1 MDRITSLLAISLL
14 VLYSSCA
21 QKKDYVITI
30 KTDMGDMVAILYDE
44 TPKHKENF
52 LKLVKDHFYD
62 SLVFHRVIQGFM
74 IQGGDPDSK
83 HAQSGQRLGSG
94 GPGYTVEAEI
104 RPQFFH
110 GKGALS
116 AARLGDGQNPTKASS
131 GSQFYIVQG
140 TVIPPGNMEE
150 LKIDQAKLNA
160 GLKQLLEKE
169 ENKPLYDSLSQL
181 YYTGDMEAY
190 KNKLFSLIP
199 RIEKETGLQVKREVS
214 EEKIKVYTTLG
225 GSPHLDNEYT
235 VFGQVI
241 QGLEVIDKIAA
252 VERDGADRPLK
263 DVRFSVFAEEL
274 PRKKITKL
282 YGYSFPEKKQ

>member
-1 MDRITSLLAISLL
+1 MGRTYSLLAISFL

-30 KTDMGDMVAILYDE
+30 KTDLGDMVAILYDE

-52 LKLVKDHFYD
+52 LKLVKEHFYD
-62 SLVFHRVIQGFM
+62 SLIFHRVIQGFM

-83 HAQSGQRLGSG
+83 HAQAGQRLGSG

-104 RPQFFH
+104 HPQLFH
-110 GKGALS
+110 RKGALS

-140 TVIPPGNMEE
+140 TVIPQAGMEE

-181 YYTGDMEAY
+181 YYSGDMEAY
-190 KNKLFSLIP
+190 KNTLATTDTRLILSP
-199 RIEKETGLQVKREVS
+199 DS
-214 EEKIKVYTTLG
+214 EFFRFFDSGK
-225 GSPHLDNEYT
+225 GSP
-235 VFGQVI
+235 
-241 QGLEVIDKIAA
+241 
-252 VERDGADRPLK
+252 
-263 DVRFSVFAEEL
+263 
-274 PRKKITKL
+274 
-282 YGYSFPEKKQ
+282 

>member
-1 MDRITSLLAISLL
+1 MGRTTSLLAISLL
-14 VLYSSCA
+14 ALYSSCA

-30 KTDMGDMVAILYDE
+30 KTEMGDMVAILYDE

-62 SLVFHRVIQGFM
+62 SLIFHRVIQGFM

-83 HAQSGQRLGSG
+83 RAQPGQRLGSG

-104 RPQFFH
+104 QPQFFH

-140 TVIPPGNMEE
+140 TVLPPGSLEE

-199 RIEKETGLQVKREVS
+199 RIEKESGLQVKREVS
-214 EEKIKVYTTLG
+214 EEKINVYTSLG

-241 QGLEVIDKIAA
+241 KGLEVIDKIAA

-274 PRKKITKL
+274 PRKKITML
-282 YGYSFPEKKQ
+282 YGYQYPEKKQ